1 LNYLLP
7 LIDIIKEAGIVLKAL
22 KKTTD
27 ILVLLNY
34 VTLGRNTEF
43 FDPKKYY

>member
-7 LIDIIKEAGIVLKAL
+7 LINIIKEAGIVSKAL

-27 ILVLLNY
+27 ILILLSHA
-34 VTLGRNTEF
+34 TLGRIKF
-43 FDPKKYY
+43 FTLASRRL

>member
-7 LIDIIKEAGIVLKAL
+7 LIDIIKEAGIIPKVL

-27 ILVLLNY
+27 ILILLNY
-34 VTLGRNTEF
+34 TTLGRSTEF